1 MATSLSDTTGTG
13 GNSGALVVVVVV
25 VVVGAG
31 SAGDDDVLSCCG
43 CCGCCWVSV
52 SVVVVEDS
60 SGPSSLRVR
69 SSLSFR
75 FPGTSLRSTGDP
87 VLGFFSSVV
96 VGGSEGAYKKYTIQS
111 APVSEFDSFLLVTL
125 TGVDWMTGP
134 FFRMVT
140 CFLDDVA
147 TGLGGGASFAFS
159 NSANKPSE
167 LDSRTIMT
175 SN

>member
-1 MATSLSDTTGTG
+1 MATSLSDTTG

-25 VVVGAG
+25 GAG
-31 SAGDDDVLSCCG
+31 SVGGVDVLICCCG
-43 CCGCCWVSV
+43 CCGCWVSV
-52 SVVVVEDS
+52 SVVLVEDS
-60 SGPSSLRVR
+60 IWPASLRVS

-87 VLGFFSSVV
+87 VLDFFSSSV
-96 VGGSEGAYKKYTIQS
+96 VGGSEGAYKTNFFYTIQS
-111 APVSEFDSFLLVTL
+111 ASVVEFDILLVTL
-125 TGVDWMTGP
+125 TGVDWVMGP